1 MKGKRWIAVALVC
14 LAGVGIGGCSI
25 FTGAPGDVREES
37 ETMGE
42 DGLVVPSASSQETE
56 ESSQTKPTKT
66 EPESIPPFPDAERET
81 KAEPMEDGER
91 IVLMT
96 DVHYLARSLTD
107 RGSSFQNEIEH
118 GDGKLTHYVWEIVDA
133 AFDEIELLTPDVL
146 IVSGD
151 LTLNG
156 EVKSHEEFA
165 ALLDEVE
172 RRGISVLVI
181 PGNHDIN
188 SRWASSYIGKNRE
201 PVQTIDAG
209 GFASIYAQFGYNEAS
224 ERGPY
229 SLSYTY
235 DLSPSMRLLM
245 LDTCQYS
252 PVSKIGGMIGTET
265 YEWIDRQLEKAR
277 EDGVILLPVGHH
289 NLLDQS
295 RVYTEDCT
303 IEHSEELIER
313 LEAENI
319 PLFLSGHL
327 HVQHFMRHE
336 DGRGIYEIVTSSL
349 TTPPCQ
355 YGVLEYRDD
364 ESFSY
369 YTRQVDMEKWARRH
383 QSTDENLINFN
394 TYSKTALKNIFYNQA
409 YDAMKNSRQEEKGDL
424 FVKLT
429 EEQKKAMA
437 EVYSRMSTAWYA
449 GKGYEA
455 VKGAVEDPGFKMW
468 QEFCYPAV
476 LYEYLEYMTAD
487 SVRDYNK
494 LQSE

>member
-1 MKGKRWIAVALVC
+1 MHYNDQGADFKYLIVNERDKRFGLSVTTVGFQAIR
-14 LAGVGIGGCSI
+14 AGSVY
-25 FTGAPGDVREES
+25 
-37 ETMGE
+37 
-42 DGLVVPSASSQETE
+42 
-56 ESSQTKPTKT
+56 
-66 EPESIPPFPDAERET
+66 PPRNHPDAYYFTAQKGRVLHEYQLVYIT
-81 KAEPMEDGER
+81 KGRGTFASDTTPSVDISKGQILFLFPGQWHTYAPLQKTGWNEYYIGFEGPIIDNLVKNSFISKESQILDIGINEELASLFARALEVAEADKTAAQQYLSG
-91 IVLMT
+91 IVLHIMGA
-96 DVHYLARSLTD
+96 VLAIS
-107 RGSSFQNEIEH
+107 QNKRYEVDNAAQKIESAKIIMH
-118 GDGKLTHYVWEIVDA
+118 ENVYKDIDPEELAMKL
-133 AFDEIELLTPDVL
+133 
-146 IVSGD
+146 
-151 LTLNG
+151 
-156 EVKSHEEFA
+156 
-165 ALLDEVE
+165 
-172 RRGISVLVI
+172 GISYSWFRKVFKEYT
-181 PGNHDIN
+181 G
-188 SRWASSYIGKNRE
+188 
-201 PVQTIDAG
+201 
-209 GFASIYAQFGYNEAS
+209 YAPAKYFQELKL
-224 ERGPY
+224 R
-229 SLSYTY
+229 
-235 DLSPSMRLLM
+235 
-245 LDTCQYS
+245 
-252 PVSKIGGMIGTET
+252 
-265 YEWIDRQLEKAR
+265 KAK
-277 EDGVILLPVGHH
+277 
-289 NLLDQS
+289 Q
-295 RVYTEDCT
+295 
-303 IEHSEELIER
+303 LIER

-327 HVQHFMRHE
+327 HVQHFMRRE

>member
-1 MKGKRWIAVALVC
+1 MDRRGSCVSGWCGNRGMQYIYRGAGRCQGGKRNYGRGWISGPVC
-14 LAGVGIGGCSI
+14 FLTGNGGKQSDKAHKNGAGIHSAFPGCRTGNESRTDGGW
-25 FTGAPGDVREES
+25 RENC
-37 ETMGE
+37 
-42 DGLVVPSASSQETE
+42 
-56 ESSQTKPTKT
+56 
-66 EPESIPPFPDAERET
+66 PD
-81 KAEPMEDGER
+81 
-91 IVLMT
+91 
-96 DVHYLARSLTD
+96 D
-107 RGSSFQNEIEH
+107 RCPLSGKISYRPGSSFQNEIEH

-188 SRWASSYIGKNRE
+188 SRWASSYIGKKRE

-224 ERGPY
+224 ERDPY